1 MGNYKAISTAVRESY
16 DWRPIDILINNAGIT
31 RSGFIEEVSVEDLNE
46 VVQTNLLGSLYPL
59 HAALT
64 DLKMRSRSHP
74 ISIVFIGSLASLV
87 SINYLTPILG
97 RSTRFQSKNQNLEI
111 RACIVRTCT
120 CSECLHLLI
129 RKGGGIIGN
138 NCILLTLIL
147 NNLAISTGMVVI

>member
-31 RSGFIEEVSVEDLNE
+31 RSGFVEEVSVEDMNA

-59 HAALT
+59 HAALA

-97 RSTRFQSKNQNLEI
+97 RNTRFQSKNQNLEI
-111 RACIVRTCT
+111 RACIVRTST
-120 CSECLHLLI
+120 CSEYLHLLI
-129 RKGGGIIGN
+129 RKGGIIGN
-138 NCILLTLIL
+138 NCILLALIL